1 MPITIFID
9 ADACPVKDEVYRVA
23 ERHLARGLDVTVAVV
38 SNQPIAV
45 PRADFIQRVVVRAG
59 YGVDT

>member
-23 ERHLARGLDVTVAVV
+23 ERHRARGLDLTVAVV

-45 PRADFIQRVVVRAG
+45 PRVEFTQRVVVPAG
-59 YGVDT
+59 RIRH